1 MSKPPEKPETK
12 KAIPS
17 MQEATFD
24 RGLPSNEDAERC
36 VLGAIMLKDSLF
48 NSVREVIGPEDFS
61 LEKHRRILRRME
73 DLSKA
78 GASIDR
84 ITLANELMKIGQL
97 ESVDGL
103 SYLIDLDKLLPDS
116 EHLHVEGILS
126 YAKIVRDK
134 SMERRAIMESAAIA
148 KSLVMGAVDL
158 KTALAKSQHAMAEIQ
173 ARMDGDSQKVLSAE
187 QIIAASQDEVFY
199 PWQGAPG
206 LSTGFPKLDEYLSGG
221 LLPKHVY
228 CIAAE
233 SSSGKTAMAA
243 TVTHTLMKDGNAVLY
258 FTGEMGFPVMIQRLA
273 AIDCGLSFTKF
284 RRNWLPEDQAKNFRH
299 SIMAMGQLPFYADET
314 HPITIHDCEM
324 RIRKAVKDHGIKCV
338 VVDYIQIMDR
348 TQSGDGILFR
358 EERLALDYICVKFVT
373 IAKEMGIPVVFLS
386 QFSRAKRTREK
397 ADRRPKLS
405 DLFGSSSIEN
415 SSHVII
421 MIYREEFD
429 NPGSDDLKNTAEFL
443 IRKNRNGPRGMVKAR
458 FLPGCM
464 AFIEEPNQPE
474 AHQ

>member
-1 MSKPPEKPETK
+1 MT
-12 KAIPS
+12 
-17 MQEATFD
+17 EATFD
-24 RGLPSNEDAERC
+24 RGLPVNVEAEKVC
-36 VLGAIMLKDSLF
+36 LGAIMLSDSRWDE
-48 NSVREVIGPEDFS
+48 VRAIIGPDDFM
-61 LEKHRRILRRME
+61 LEKHRRIFRRMD
-73 DLSKA
+73 DLRTA
-78 GASIDR
+78 GKSIDR
-84 ITLANELMKIGQL
+84 ITVANELMSVGQL

-103 SYLIDLDKLLPDS
+103 SYLVSLDQALP
-116 EHLHVEGILS
+116 ENVNVKG
-126 YAKIVRDK
+126 YAEIVRQK

-158 KTALAKSQHAMAEIQ
+158 KTALAKSQHSMSEIQ
-173 ARMDGDSQKVLSAE
+173 ARMDGDSQKVQSAE
-187 QIIAASQDEVFY
+187 QIVTANQDEIFY

-233 SSSGKTAMAA
+233 SSSGKTALAA
-243 TVTHTLMKDGNAVLY
+243 SISHTLMKDGNAVLY

-273 AIDCGLSFTKF
+273 AIDSGLSFTRF
-284 RRNWLPEDQAKNFRH
+284 RRNWLPEEQAKNFRH
-299 SIMAMGQLPFYADET
+299 SIMNMAQLPFYADDT

-324 RIRKAVKDHGIKCV
+324 RIRKAVKDHSIKCV

-348 TQSGDGILFR
+348 TQSGNGIFFK

-373 IAKEMGIPVVFLS
+373 IAKEMNIPVVFLS

-405 DLFGSSSIEN
+405 DLFGASSIEN
-415 SSHVII
+415 SSHVVI

-429 NPGSDDLKNTAEFL
+429 NPTADNLKNTAEFL
-443 IRKNRNGPRGMVKAR
+443 IRKNRNGPRGTVKAR

-464 AFIEEPNQPE
+464 AFIEDPLQPE
-474 AHQ
+474 ATQ